1 MTPTPALA
9 LTQAQPSS
17 LHGKPAS
24 PPAPQC
30 APFSTPSPRTSSQ
43 DPPPGVLS
51 AQFSWPSSPPRMKS
65 KLLLSDH
72 LPNPTASRPLN
83 SAGAPSPCKPDRR
96 GGWPPPAVPAPG
108 VYLEVGVVGLGL
120 GLRAA
125 AAVAPPAPAGG
136 RRGGCRA
143 RAAAAAAQLG
153 ASPAAPG
160 VGLHREAGQGR
171 CGARRQAGAMVGRV
185 GLVRVPTV
193 DHAALR
199 NVDAGGAAHPLAGL
213 PRAPGPGAP
222 AATCSEGAGA
232 SAAVAAP
239 GLRAPWPVWPPL
251 RRAHR
256 SVPSQASGGPRA
268 SPQLSLLGHLPP

>member
-1 MTPTPALA
+1 
-9 LTQAQPSS
+9 
-17 LHGKPAS
+17 
-24 PPAPQC
+24 
-30 APFSTPSPRTSSQ
+30 
-43 DPPPGVLS
+43 
-51 AQFSWPSSPPRMKS
+51 MKS

-153 ASPAAPG
+153 ASPAAPGGAGKPGLAAPGDGVGG